1 MLEVLCRA
9 LAFPKIGKQ
18 VGQVDARTKMIVIDS
33 EALLEVLNALLEVF
47 HLLIAHADVEERVR
61 LWRPLAL
68 VLRLDLDRLL
78 EGIYGRLP
86 LTELVINLALQK

>member
-18 VGQVDARTKMIVIDS
+18 VGQVNARAKMIVVDS

-47 HLLIAHADVEERVR
+47 HLLIAHADVEE
-61 LWRPLAL
+61 
-68 VLRLDLDRLL
+68 
-78 EGIYGRLP
+78 
-86 LTELVINLALQK
+86 